1 VKPFSIRIQEE
12 SGAAH
17 VVLEGELDIATTP
30 RAETELRRLEG
41 ENVGVIV
48 LDLRGLTFMDSTGLR
63 LLVAA
68 DARAR
73 EAGHRLA
80 IVRGPGPVHRVLEI
94 TGLHN
99 RLDLVDDPD
108 EALAAS

>member
-1 VKPFSIRIQEE
+1 MKPFAISIEE
-12 SGAAH
+12 TPEVARL
-17 VVLEGELDIATTP
+17 VLQGELDIATSP
-30 RAETELRRLEG
+30 QAEAELRRLEG
-41 ENVGVIV
+41 EGAATIV

-73 EAGHRLA
+73 ESGHRLA

-94 TGLHN
+94 TGLHS
-99 RLDLVDDPD
+99 RLDLVDDPA
-108 EALAAS
+108 ELGAAP

>member
-1 VKPFSIRIQEE
+1 VKPFSIRIEQD
-12 SGAAH
+12 SGTVH

-30 RAETELRRLEG
+30 RADAELRRLEG
-41 ENVGVIV
+41 EGASVIV

-94 TGLHN
+94 TGLHT
-99 RLDLVDDPD
+99 RLDLVGDPAD
-108 EALAAS
+108 VAAPS

>member
-1 VKPFSIRIQEE
+1 MVKPFSIRIEE
-12 SGAAH
+12 EPGTAH
-17 VVLEGELDIATTP
+17 VLLEGELDIATTP
-30 RAETELRRLEG
+30 RAEADLRRLEG
-41 ENVGVIV
+41 EGVSVIV

-73 EAGHRLA
+73 ESGRRLA

-94 TGLHN
+94 TGLHT
-99 RLDLVDDPD
+99 RLDLVDDPS
-108 EALAAS
+108 EVAAA

>member
-1 VKPFSIRIQEE
+1 VKPFSIRTEE
-12 SGAAH
+12 EAGSAL
-17 VVLEGELDIATTP
+17 VLLEGELDIATTP
-30 RAETELRRLEG
+30 RVESELRRVEADG
-41 ENVGVIV
+41 VAVIV

-63 LLVAA
+63 LLVSA

-94 TGLHN
+94 TGLHS
-99 RLDLVDDPD
+99 RLDLVADPA
-108 EALAAS
+108 EVGAA